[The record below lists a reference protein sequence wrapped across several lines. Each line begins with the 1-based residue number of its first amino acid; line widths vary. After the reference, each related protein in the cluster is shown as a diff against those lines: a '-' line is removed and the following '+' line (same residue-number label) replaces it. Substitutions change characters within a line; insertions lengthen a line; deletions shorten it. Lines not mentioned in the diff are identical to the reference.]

1 MKAVTQSERIGVQ
14 FMLGMLHLYAMGVAG
29 VAFTVHALAVAH
41 HWQRAGLLDAN
52 HSVDTDE
59 MVDLTY
65 EQAVARQGG

>member
-41 HWQRAGLLDAN
+41 HWQRAGLL
-52 HSVDTDE
+52 SPDE
-59 MVDLTY
+59 PAPVDLTY
-65 EQAVARQGG
+65 AEAIARRQT